1 MSPVKSPCFCACS
14 RAPSSCSFPK
24 VGKFLNAE
32 EYQQKI
38 IPVVVKM
45 FSSTDRAMRIRL
57 LQQVGAVVRPYTPP
71 PHPDPTLAAGETLV
85 SLPAPGWWPEPLP
98 YHPRNLSPNTHR

>member
-1 MSPVKSPCFCACS
+1 MNEPSQVTPLPRRQLSPI
-14 RAPSSCSFPK
+14 SCSFPK

-57 LQQVGAVVRPYTPP
+57 LQQVGAVVRPCPP
-71 PHPDPTLAAGETLV
+71 LPNPDPTLAAGETPCLT
-85 SLPAPGWWPEPLP
+85 SS
-98 YHPRNLSPNTHR
+98 PRPVAGGGTLETSPNTH

>member
-1 MSPVKSPCFCACS
+1 
-14 RAPSSCSFPK
+14 

-57 LQQVGAVVRPYTPP
+57 LQQVGAVGRACPLLL
-71 PHPDPTLAAGETLV
+71 HPDLTLAAG
-85 SLPAPGWWPEPLP
+85 
-98 YHPRNLSPNTHR
+98 